1 MKIIIVGATGTIGK
15 VVTDELKKRH
25 EVISVG
31 SKSGDFQVDI
41 TSSTAIQNLFK
52 QTGKFDALISTT
64 GSAFFGPFN
73 ELTEEKMN
81 DSIKSKL
88 MGQVNLVL
96 EGRKFINPNGSFTLT
111 SGILSEDPIKM
122 GAALSLVNGAIN
134 SFVIGAAV
142 EMENGVRI
150 NAVSPGVVE
159 NSRDYYGQYF
169 PGHVPVAMDRVVAGY
184 VKSVEGAITGQ
195 VIKIY

>member
-1 MKIIIVGATGTIGK
+1 
-15 VVTDELKKRH
+15 
-25 EVISVG
+25 
-31 SKSGDFQVDI
+31 
-41 TSSTAIQNLFK
+41 
-52 QTGKFDALISTT
+52 
-64 GSAFFGPFN
+64 
-73 ELTEEKMN
+73 
-81 DSIKSKL
+81 
-88 MGQVNLVL
+88 
-96 EGRKFINPNGSFTLT
+96 
-111 SGILSEDPIKM
+111 M